1 MARITLLLFAFAVTG
16 LASGRQAK
24 TPDPE
29 PPPPKLT
36 LEGILKKY
44 PKDEAAVEKLFQMT
58 LDRKPTP
65 EESKV
70 LMAAA
75 SARGPKG
82 RAEAYR
88 DFHFAITNSKEYVAK
103 QKEKEKAKEKA
114 AKGK

>member
-1 MARITLLLFAFAVTG
+1 MARITLLLLAFAALG
-16 LASGRQAK
+16 LASGRQSDK
-24 TPDPE
+24 PDPE
-29 PPPPKLT
+29 PPPPKMT

-44 PKDEAAVEKLFQMT
+44 PKDEDAVEKLFQMT
-58 LDRKPTP
+58 LGRKPTA
-65 EESKV
+65 EESKLLV
-70 LMAAA
+70 ATA

-103 QKEKEKAKEKA
+103 QKEKEEEKA